1 MPRTDDAASVRRI
14 EVGLKTGGNAD
25 GGTMTGA
32 MTGAVSLIR
41 RRDDIDAGR
50 FSRHWLDVH
59 GPLVCRLP
67 GLRSYAQGH
76 VVAALTDAARD
87 MAIDGFAELAFDSVA
102 ARAAAY
108 GSAELAACDRD
119 SPGFIGSVS
128 RLITDAEVVVPRP
141 DASSLTKPPGLTK
154 LVILFPPG
162 VAADRGALEQSVRR
176 QPLGGLIWHHVREQG
191 RAANSAVPEL
201 LCPVAVLAEL
211 WVGRPVT
218 AEAIGVAQAGVSSF
232 AFSVAVFSVR
242 EHRLL

>member
-1 MPRTDDAASVRRI
+1 MPMGVTVS
-14 EVGLKTGGNAD
+14 
-25 GGTMTGA
+25 GA
-32 MTGAVSLIR
+32 MTGAISLIR
-41 RRDDIDAGR
+41 RRDDIDAPR

-67 GLRSYAQGH
+67 GLRSYAQSH
-76 VVAALTDAARD
+76 VIEALTDVARD

-128 RLITDAEVVVPRP
+128 RLITEVEVVVPRP
-141 DASSLTKPPGLTK
+141 DVAGLTK
-154 LVILFPPG
+154 LVVLFPPG
-162 VAADRGALEQSVRR
+162 VEADRGALERCVRR
-176 QPLGGLIWHHVREQG
+176 QPLGGLIWHRVRDQG
-191 RAANSAVPEL
+191 RAPNSVVPEL

-218 AEAIGVAQAGVSSF
+218 ADALGVSQSGV
-232 AFSVAVFSVR
+232 FSVAVFSVG